1 MAGFQE
7 GFRGSELRYYPVIL
21 LLDVSGSMDGDPIN
35 ALHAAVTEM
44 VNSFA
49 AQRTREKM
57 IKIAIIT
64 FGGDRANLHMS
75 YTDAPDVQANGVP
88 RFSASGMTPLGS
100 ALREAKKLNE
110 DKSTTPGKWYIPAVV
125 LVSDGAPNDDWEN
138 ALHDFIHNGRTAKC
152 IRIGVPIGPDADAN
166 MMETFTGDR
175 AMIFYAQDVS
185 TIADAF
191 KNVVISI
198 TKSHDKAKPIEA
210 QPTVKRN
217 IATTVKRPS
226 RHDDEDEDE

>member
-7 GFRGSELRYYPVIL
+7 SFRGSDLRYYPVIL
-21 LLDVSGSMDGDPIN
+21 LLDVSGSMSGDPIN

-44 VNSFA
+44 VNSFV

-57 IKIAIIT
+57 IKVAIIT
-64 FGGDRANLHMS
+64 FGGDGANLHMP
-75 YTDAPDVQANGVP
+75 YTDAPDVQSRGVP
-88 RFSASGMTPLGS
+88 RFNASGNTPLTA
-100 ALREAKKLNE
+100 ALNEAKRLIE
-110 DKSTTPGKWYIPAVV
+110 DKSQTPGKWYVPAVV
-125 LVSDGAPNDDWEN
+125 LVSDGEPDRGWERP
-138 ALHDFIHNGRTAKC
+138 LQSFIHDGRTAKC
-152 IRIGVPIGPDADAN
+152 VRIGVPIGTGANVN

-185 TIADAF
+185 SIAGAF

-198 TKSHDKAKPIEA
+198 TKSQNNAKTIDA

-217 IATTVKRPS
+217 VATTVKRPS
-226 RHDDEDEDE
+226 RHDDGDEDE

>member
-7 GFRGSELRYYPVIL
+7 SFRGSDLRYYPVIL
-21 LLDVSGSMDGDPIN
+21 LLDVSGSMEGDPIN
-35 ALHAAVTEM
+35 ALHAAVTDM

-64 FGGDRANLHMS
+64 FGGDRANLHMP
-75 YTDAPDVQANGVP
+75 YTDAPDIQARGVP
-88 RFSASGMTPLGS
+88 RFNASGMTPLGS
-100 ALREAKKLNE
+100 ALREAKRLIE
-110 DKSTTPGKWYIPAVV
+110 DKSTTPGKWYVPAVV

-152 IRIGVPIGPDADAN
+152 IRIGVPIGSGADVN
-166 MMETFTGDR
+166 MMEIFTGDR

-185 TIADAF
+185 SIADAF

-198 TKSHDKAKPIEA
+198 TKSQNNAKPIDA
-210 QPTVKRN
+210 QPTVKRSV
-217 IATTVKRPS
+217 ATTVKRPS